1 MAFIFPNESDVF
13 SLSATLGKGNMTLRV
28 ICPQNATGFAALTA
42 VNTTADFQFLSAGGH
57 NASGTTVFPSAW
69 AIPYLSAGSAE
80 ASATSA
86 VAASGYIFAF
96 TAACLQ
102 SASGYLLETSTNKLF
117 MVEYFTDGPYIL
129 SNAGDTITIKPVVRS
144 T

>member
-1 MAFIFPNESDVF
+1 MAFIFPNESDIF
-13 SLSATLGKGNMTLRV
+13 SLSATLGKGNMYLRV
-28 ICPQNATGFAALTA
+28 ICPENATGFAALSA
-42 VNTTADFQFLSAGGH
+42 DMTTASFKFLSAGGH
-57 NASGTTVFPSAW
+57 NGTGTVIFPSAW
-69 AIPYLSAGSAE
+69 AIPYFSANSAE

-96 TAACLQ
+96 SAACLQ
-102 SASGYLLETSTNKLF
+102 SASGYLLETATNKLF
-117 MVEYFTDGPYIL
+117 MVEYFSDGPYIL